1 MTSLQRGIML
11 TRLIAGDGMRKTRL
25 HNYNGQFLDAAGFLY
40 LPKCI
45 FTTLLLKLAEHR
57 PELPWLGFRAIKY
70 LDQIID
76 TNWKVLEFGSG
87 MSTIW
92 FARRCG
98 FLVSIETDK
107 AWYDAVTSMLN
118 ERALQNVDYR
128 LCGESEADVLQD
140 YEDSYFDLVLV
151 DGIRRDRAM
160 MTAILKVKRGGYIYF
175 DNSDVPYQEY
185 RTAKAMLISAAGGE
199 SNVKNFNDLYPMHI
213 CVNEGLLA
221 PTANKPE

>member
-1 MTSLQRGIML
+1 ML
-11 TRLIAGDGMRKTRL
+11 TRLITGDGMRKTRL
-25 HNYNGQFLDAAGFLY
+25 HNYNGRFLDAAGFLY
-40 LPKCI
+40 LPKSI
-45 FTTLLLKLAEHR
+45 STTLSLKLASRR

-92 FARRCG
+92 FAHRCG

-107 AWYDAVTSMLN
+107 AWYNTVISILN

-128 LCGESEADVLQD
+128 LCDESEAGVLED

-151 DGIRRDRAM
+151 DGLRRDRAM
-160 MTAILKVKRGGYIYF
+160 MTAILKVKRGGYIYL
-175 DNSDVPYQEY
+175 DNSDVPNQEH
-185 RTAKAMLISAAGGE
+185 RTAKAILISAAGGE
-199 SNVKNFNDLYPMHI
+199 LNVKIFNDLYPMQV
-213 CVNEGLLA
+213 CVNEGVLA
-221 PTANKPE
+221 SVLNKPE